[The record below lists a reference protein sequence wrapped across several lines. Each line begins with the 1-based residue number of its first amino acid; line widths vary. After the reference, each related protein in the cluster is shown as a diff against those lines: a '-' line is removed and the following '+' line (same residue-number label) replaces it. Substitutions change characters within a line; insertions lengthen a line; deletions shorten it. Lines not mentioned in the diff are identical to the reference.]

1 MDNPAPTYDVSEAYD
16 VPEVSPDADIG
27 PADVGSLAAVPPPI
41 SVPGW
46 ARHYQWAT
54 LGLDAV
60 GGAIAGLLAGFVRFG
75 GEATRGYLVLSLALP
90 LVWITTVAA
99 AQSYSHQD
107 LGSGSDEYR
116 NVIRAGV
123 GLVGVAAFIS
133 YVFKLEIARGFV
145 ILAVPV
151 ACLFSLVVRY
161 VARQVLHVRRSRGEC
176 LRSVVV
182 VGRDQAVL
190 TLIRNLVDD
199 PNCGMRV
206 VAACVPDP
214 SAADAIRAEGIDVA
228 GDLASAAAVVRDLRA
243 DTVAVTSAS
252 ETAAVYLRRLSWQL
266 EGTGVEL
273 LVAPGLMEVA
283 GPRLHVRPFIG
294 LPLLR
299 VQQPEFTG
307 ARRIVK
313 AILDRTVALI
323 GVMILSPL
331 LLLIALCVRFTSPGT
346 ALFRQRRVGRD
357 GEPFTVI
364 KFRTMVEDAES
375 QQLSLTIEDEGAGPL
390 FKLRK
395 DPRVT
400 RVGVVLRRFSLDELP
415 QLFNVLGGSM
425 SLVGPRPPLPTEVST
440 YAEHVNRR
448 LLVKPGLT
456 GLWQISGRSDLTWEE
471 SVRLDLRYVENWSLS
486 LDLLI
491 LWKTVFAVVRFRG
504 AY

>member
-1 MDNPAPTYDVSEAYD
+1 
-16 VPEVSPDADIG
+16 
-27 PADVGSLAAVPPPI
+27 
-41 SVPGW
+41 
-46 ARHYQWAT
+46 
-54 LGLDAV
+54 
-60 GGAIAGLLAGFVRFG
+60 
-75 GEATRGYLVLSLALP
+75 
-90 LVWITTVAA
+90 
-99 AQSYSHQD
+99 
-107 LGSGSDEYR
+107 
-116 NVIRAGV
+116 
-123 GLVGVAAFIS
+123 
-133 YVFKLEIARGFV
+133 
-145 ILAVPV
+145 
-151 ACLFSLVVRY
+151 
-161 VARQVLHVRRSRGEC
+161 
-176 LRSVVV
+176 
-182 VGRDQAVL
+182 
-190 TLIRNLVDD
+190 
-199 PNCGMRV
+199 
-206 VAACVPDP
+206 
-214 SAADAIRAEGIDVA
+214 
-228 GDLASAAAVVRDLRA
+228 
-243 DTVAVTSAS
+243 
-252 ETAAVYLRRLSWQL
+252 L